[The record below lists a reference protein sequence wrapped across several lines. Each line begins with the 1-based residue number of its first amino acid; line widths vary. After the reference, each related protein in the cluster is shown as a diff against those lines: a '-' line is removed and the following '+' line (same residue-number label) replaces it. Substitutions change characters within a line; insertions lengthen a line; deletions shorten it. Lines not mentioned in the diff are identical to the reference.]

1 MSPLAEWLREQC
13 EALRARRVRG
23 VLWIAADPDTALA
36 RASEWIAAGD
46 WRTPLWLG
54 PVNEN
59 APGIPRLAAA
69 KARSRLGQEHD
80 LVVIDAVSP
89 QGGFDPD
96 AFGALSGT
104 VLAGGWLV
112 LLTPA
117 HWLTPEAGPWRGDAD
132 YRRLTQWPHAA
143 ETLKARY
150 LRRVARGLLA
160 AESMAV
166 WKPDAL
172 LPRAGAPTRS
182 AGKPA
187 QAQTSTPTPTPASR
201 DADCLTADQAEAVAR
216 LTRLRRRRPLVLVAD
231 RGRGKSAAL
240 GIAAARRLQQ
250 GERQLWVSA
259 PTREAVAP
267 LFARLAALLPEG
279 RVDETGFTLTLAG
292 RPAQVTWLPPERVL
306 PALEGAEIDPHAPPT
321 LLVDEAAAIP
331 AARLICW
338 LERFPRLAFATT
350 VHGYEGTGRGFEV
363 RLRERL
369 DQLTPGWRRLR
380 LSEPVRWAE
389 GDPLEA
395 LTRDLL
401 CLDAEA
407 ASAETVAARAEHHAV
422 RVVWLDREAL
432 AANATLLTQAFGLL
446 VQAHYRTAPSDLRHL
461 LDGPEVM
468 LPAVM
473 LGETLV
479 AIAVVQ
485 PEGGFDAALAAE
497 IHHGRRRPRGH
508 LMAQSLAFHGGHLDA
523 ACARWWRLMRIA
535 VHPTL
540 RRRGVGSQLLAAVEE
555 AAVAAGIE
563 RLGVSF
569 GAEPGLIA
577 FWRHAG
583 FVTLRLGLTREAA
596 SGEPALM
603 LGRGLTPVARAT
615 LAAMA
620 ADFRLLLPDLLSQAA
635 RDLDPEVA
643 ASLLWEGESGP
654 ASNAL
659 RARLVWFAEGGGEL
673 ALVRPWLRQAWLDW
687 WRRQPAPGAELALAD
702 TPAESVQGSDV
713 AAALGTP
720 AAIASAVAALFQGH
734 DDRLSDDGRRGRQA
748 RARALA
754 RGLLAA
760 AGEGRDMVK
769 PAPGE

>member
-1 MSPLAEWLREQC
+1 MSPLAAWLREQC
-13 EALRARRVRG
+13 DGLRERRVRG
-23 VLWIAADPDTALA
+23 VLWIAADPETALT
-36 RASEWIAAGD
+36 RAAAWVAAGD
-46 WRTPLWLG
+46 WRTPLWVG
-54 PVNEN
+54 PASERVS
-59 APGIPRLAAA
+59 PDIPRIAAS

-80 LVVIDAVSP
+80 LVVVDAASP

-143 ETLKARY
+143 DTLKARY
-150 LRRVARGLLA
+150 LRRVARGLTA
-160 AESMAV
+160 ADAVAV
-166 WKPDAL
+166 WAPEAA
-172 LPRAGAPTRS
+172 LPRAGAPTLS
-182 AGKPA
+182 SGGSA
-187 QAQTSTPTPTPASR
+187 QAQTPTSTSTSR

-250 GERQLWVSA
+250 GERQLWVTA
-259 PTREAVAP
+259 PSREAVAP
-267 LFARLAALLPEG
+267 LFARLVALLPEG
-279 RVDETGFTLTLAG
+279 RVDEAGFTLALAG
-292 RPAQVTWLPPERVL
+292 QTAQVTWLPPERVL
-306 PALEGAEIDPHAPPT
+306 PALEGADIDPHSPPT

-331 AARLICW
+331 APRLIRW

-369 DQLTPGWRRLR
+369 DRLTPGWRWLR
-380 LSEPVRWAE
+380 LSAPVRWAE

-407 ASAETVAARAEHHAV
+407 ASAEAVAASAVSHAPH
-422 RVVWLDREAL
+422 VVWLDREAL
-432 AANATLLTQAFGLL
+432 AADPERLAQVFGLL

-485 PEGGFDAALAAE
+485 PEGGFDAALAEE
-497 IHHGRRRPRGH
+497 IHYGRRRPRGH

-523 ACARWWRLMRIA
+523 ARVRWWRLMRIA
-535 VHPTL
+535 VHPAW
-540 RRRGVGSQLLAAVEE
+540 RRRGVGSQLLAAVAEE
-555 AAVAAGIE
+555 AGAAGVG

-577 FWRHAG
+577 FWRRAG

-603 LGRGLTPVARAT
+603 LGRGLTPVARDA

-620 ADFRLLLPDLLSQAA
+620 MDFRLLLPDLLSQAA

-643 ASLLWEGESGP
+643 AALLWEGEPGP
-654 ASNAL
+654 ASSAVE
-659 RARLVWFAEGGGEL
+659 ARLAWFAAGGGEL

-687 WRRQPAPGAELALAD
+687 WRRQPVPGVEVASVKADNAPG
-702 TPAESVQGSDV
+702 GDV
-713 AAALGTP
+713 ASALGTP
-720 AAIASAVAALFQGH
+720 AVIATAVAALFQGH
-734 DDRLSDDGRRGRQA
+734 DERLSDDGRRGRQES
-748 RARALA
+748 ARALA

-760 AGEGRDMVK
+760 AGEGGDMVK